1 VRTLEFHNVQ
11 YVPGVKINGTLHMTR
26 QPHGVLR
33 VSGRS
38 AARGRLVFRR
48 NGTVTGRLGG
58 RRVRVA
64 RAARAASSRDP
75 LALIPQRVQHT
86 LHALSAS
93 AAPSH

>member
-1 VRTLEFHNVQ
+1 
-11 YVPGVKINGTLHMTR
+11 
-26 QPHGVLR
+26 
-33 VSGRS
+33 
-38 AARGRLVFRR
+38 VFRR